1 LTEFDE
7 LLQLCD
13 FRQVVLDL
21 PIKITH
27 SFIDLR
33 QKEKAETIDKI
44 NETNEYIKQIK
55 AERKEEH
62 EAYLEAKKD
71 DENAVKL
78 LNEAKKVFAT
88 YYKKNDVKMGPI
100 QGSVK
105 GLLLSQGEPAFERSA
120 DDAPDATFS
129 KKGKNKL
136 AGKDIVS
143 LFQYIIEGL
152 NDELANE
159 KEAEAKS
166 QGEYQEERA
175 TAEKLVSDLEEKV
188 VTLVF
193 DSSSVTTFSSRS
205 DTSFSAVA
213 LSS

>member
-1 LTEFDE
+1 MLLFPLFSCFCNLLGKAIADHKESIATLTEE
-7 LLQLCD
+7 LAALADGITALD
-13 FRQVVLDL
+13 KQV
-21 PIKITH
+21 
-27 SFIDLR
+27 
-33 QKEKAETIDKI
+33 AEAT
-44 NETNEYIKQIK
+44 E
-55 AERKEEH
+55 ERKEEH
-62 EAYLEAKKD
+62 EAYQQAKKD
-71 DENAVKL
+71 DEAAVKL
-78 LNEAKKVFAT
+78 LEEAKKAFT
-88 YYKKNDVKMGPI
+88 SYYKKNDVKMGPI

-188 VTLVF
+188 VTLEE
-193 DSSSVTTFSSRS
+193 SNTSVTTFSSRS